1 MSQLQVLSAAVGEAS
16 ALPELEA
23 SPDFRKATRSMTLG
37 YAALHGALQALGPR
51 AVAEDIELGL
61 ALGTCF
67 GELGTTKE
75 FLTSLAE
82 RGMARP
88 LLFQNS
94 LYNSIAG
101 FLAIQLKITGPA
113 FTVSHELRSGLDALE
128 LAATLCQAGV
138 CDVCLVATV
147 DARVPDL
154 DRLFEPGAEGV
165 VEGAGCVA
173 VALPETVTRLGL
185 SALATVEL
193 PGGTGEDET
202 GWSVTNTGDR
212 LQRPMAHCPLFR
224 FASALAR
231 GETSGQAPLDV
242 SNPQGSALRWRR
254 P

>member
-1 MSQLQVLSAAVGEAS
+1 MSRLQVLSAAVSDAS
-16 ALPELEA
+16 AVPELEA
-23 SPDFRKATRSMTLG
+23 LPQFRKATRSMILA
-37 YAALHGALQALGPR
+37 YAALQTALQALGSR
-51 AVAEDIELGL
+51 VIADDVELGL
-61 ALGTCF
+61 TLGTCF

-101 FLAIQLKITGPA
+101 FLAIELKITGPA

-128 LAATLCQAGV
+128 LAATLCQARV
-138 CDVCLVATV
+138 CDVSLVATV

-154 DRLFEPGAEGV
+154 DRLFEASGEGV

-185 SALATVEL
+185 AALAEVEL
-193 PGGTGEDET
+193 PDGTGAAEAW
-202 GWSVTNTGDR
+202 WSVTDAADR

-224 FASALAR
+224 FANALGK
-231 GETSGQAPLDV
+231 GETSGPAD
-242 SNPQGSALRWRR
+242 SNPRGPALHWRR